1 MEQQQALSLT
11 LPVRQLVEFLLRRGS
26 IDNRFTG
33 FDRANE
39 GARLHRKLQRAATT
53 EHPDYKAEVFLR
65 YQTAAA
71 QVDYTIEG
79 RADGIF
85 TAPDG
90 VVTIDEIKTTALPS
104 NASTEGS
111 SPPNTAAQ
119 GQVYAYIYAEQKNDL
134 PAVRV
139 QLTYYQIDEE
149 LTLRFSHDYTRQQLA
164 EIVDRPAGA
173 VCPLGPACTPQWE
186 GGLGGKVWPSCEFP
200 FESYRP
206 GQRAMLTAVYK
217 TCTEGGQ
224 LLFARPLPASARP
237 SVCCFRH
244 SRPWGREARSFT

>member
-1 MEQQQALSLT
+1 MEQQQDLSLT

-39 GARLHRKLQRAATT
+39 GARLHRKLQRAATA

-90 VVTIDEIKTTALPS
+90 IVTIDEIKTTALPS
-104 NASTEGS
+104 NAITGEQ
-111 SPPNTAAQ
+111 SPEHWAQ
-119 GQVYAYIYAEQKNDL
+119 GQVYACIYAEQNDL

-164 EIVDRPAGA
+164 EIV
-173 VCPLGPACTPQWE
+173 T
-186 GGLGGKVWPSCEFP
+186 GLLEQYAPWARRAARWKEARRESLAAMRFP

-206 GQRAMLTAVYK
+206 GQRAMLTA
-217 TCTEGGQ
+217 EI
-224 LLFARPLPASARP
+224 
-237 SVCCFRH
+237 
-244 SRPWGREARSFT
+244 GRAHV